1 MFRADYGTQPNPGS
15 TRAFGKH
22 AWLQPAVVVTHSFDA
37 IISALHETISGPAG
51 EARDWDRFGSLFFP
65 GARLIRT
72 SIAPDRIPQASAT
85 NLRAYP
91 EDTTGYFRLH
101 SFHEVE
107 IARRIESF
115 GNVAHVLSTNEARH
129 EPAAVKP
136 FKRGINSIQLFNDGR
151 RWWVISVPRDNERED
166 CPIPAEYLP

>member
-1 MFRADYGTQPNPGS
+1 VKRGIGIDS
-15 TRAFGKH
+15 
-22 AWLQPAVVVTHSFDA
+22 
-37 IISALHETISGPAG
+37 
-51 EARDWDRFGSLFFP
+51 GSLFFP

-72 SIAPDRIPQASAT
+72 SIAPDGIPQASAT